1 MTVGRQKVGLNE
13 ALGKTGSAVLTGCI
27 VPDGRAGSQV
37 VMWASSADK
46 ATWDELYDASPT
58 TALHNEWAHDF
69 ILSARAG

>member
-1 MTVGRQKVGLNE
+1 MQRRNETFGRQKVGLNE

-46 ATWDELYDASPT
+46 AT
-58 TALHNEWAHDF
+58 
-69 ILSARAG
+69 